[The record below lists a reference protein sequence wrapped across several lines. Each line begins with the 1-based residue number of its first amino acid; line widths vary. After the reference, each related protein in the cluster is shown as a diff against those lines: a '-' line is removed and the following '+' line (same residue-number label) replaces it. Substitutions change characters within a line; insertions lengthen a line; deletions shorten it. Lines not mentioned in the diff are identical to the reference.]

1 MSIEITNN
9 STIMAESPPNIG
21 KHVKVAR
28 KALGLTLERLAERT
42 GVSKSML
49 SAIERG
55 TTNPTFSIVWSLTQA
70 LGLDLSILDQE
81 ARQEDPIEHL
91 HHYST
96 PLRRSADGLCELFM
110 LSPRRTVLPVEW
122 YRLVMKPGGKLDSD
136 AHAQGTFEHLTCL
149 HGRLSISV
157 DARSVDAD
165 TGDTLRYRADRPHC
179 IANRSD
185 GDTEALLLVAQPSQY
200 REPSPTA

>member
-1 MSIEITNN
+1 MIPT
-9 STIMAESPPNIG
+9 SPPDIG
-21 KHVKVAR
+21 KHVKVTR

-70 LGLDLSILDQE
+70 LGLDLSILDQQ

-96 PLRRSADGLCELFM
+96 PLCRSADGLCELFM

-122 YRLVMKPGGKLDSD
+122 HRLIMKPGGRLDSD
-136 AHAQGTFEHLTCL
+136 AHAHGTFEHLTCL
-149 HGRLSISV
+149 HGRLSLTV
-157 DARSVDAD
+157 DTKTVDAD
-165 TGDTLRYRADRPHC
+165 AGDTLRYRADRPHC
-179 IANRSD
+179 IANLSED
-185 GDTEALLLVAQPSQY
+185 ETDAVLLVAQPSQY
-200 REPSPTA
+200 REPTPTA